1 MKKNIVIPNTF
12 ITSSNYGG
20 HAELDSASQR
30 P

>member
-1 MKKNIVIPNTF
+1 MGSAIIKNTF
-12 ITSSNYGG
+12 ITWSNYVG